1 MTEGLLYIQ
10 TEVYPALLKGFWV
23 SLQLIAPSALC
34 GLAIGIMVG
43 VLRIYGNRPVMAAVN
58 AFVAIFR
65 GIPLVVQLFIWYFGL
80 PHIGIYLSPFVA
92 SVLGFSLC
100 SGAYHSE
107 YIRGALLSIKR
118 GQMLAAQSLGFSK
131 IGMIFSIIL
140 PQAIRRA
147 LPGCG
152 NEIIYLIKYSSLA
165 YMITCI
171 ELTGQGKILASNS
184 FKYTEVFLMIGACYL
199 VMTSVATIILGR
211 MEDRLRI
218 PGFEHQRT

>member
-1 MTEGLLYIQ
+1 MTEGWLYIQ
-10 TEVYPALLKGFWV
+10 NEVYPALLKGFWV
-23 SLQLIAPSALC
+23 SLELIAPSAIL

-43 VLRIYGNRPVMAAVN
+43 VLRVYGNRPVMAAAN
-58 AFVAIFR
+58 TFVAIFR

-80 PHIGIYLSPFVA
+80 PHVGIYLTPFLA

-131 IGMIFSIIL
+131 IRMIISIIL

-199 VMTSVATIILGR
+199 AMTSVATIILGR
-211 MEDRLRI
+211 LEERLRI
-218 PGFEHQRT
+218 PGFDHQRR

>member
-23 SLQLIAPSALC
+23 SLQLIAPSALL
-34 GLAIGIMVG
+34 GLVIGIMVG
-43 VLRIYGNRPVMAAVN
+43 VLRIYGNRPVMAAAN
-58 AFVAIFR
+58 TFVAIFQ

-80 PHIGIYLSPFVA
+80 PNIGIYLSPFVA

-131 IGMIFSIIL
+131 IRMIFSIIL

-199 VMTSVATIILGR
+199 VMTSVASIILGR
-211 MEDRLRI
+211 VEDRLRI

>member
-1 MTEGLLYIQ
+1 MEEWLYIQ
-10 TEVYPALLKGFWV
+10 TEIYPALLKGFWV
-23 SLQLIAPSALC
+23 SLQLILPSALC
-34 GLAIGIMVG
+34 GLVIGILVG
-43 VLRIYGNRPVMAAVN
+43 VLRVYGSRPVMAAAN

-80 PHIGIYLSPFVA
+80 PYIGIYLGPFTA

-131 IGMIFSIIL
+131 VRMIFSIIL

-165 YMITCI
+165 YMITTCI

-184 FKYTEVFLMIGACYL
+184 FKYTEIFLIIGACYL
-199 VMTSVATIILGR
+199 VMTSVASVILNR
-211 MEDRLRI
+211 LEDRLRL
-218 PGFEHQRT
+218 PGFEHQRI

>member
-1 MTEGLLYIQ
+1 MEEWLYIQ

-23 SLQLIAPSALC
+23 SLALIGPSAVF
-34 GLAIGIMVG
+34 GLAIGTAVG
-43 VLRIYGNRPVMAAVN
+43 VLRVYGSPSIMAA
-58 AFVAIFR
+58 ASGYVALFR
-65 GIPLVVQLFIWYFGL
+65 GVPLVVQLFIWYFGL
-80 PHIGIYLSPFVA
+80 PYVKVYLSPFTA
-92 SVLGFSLC
+92 AVLGFSLC

-118 GQMLAAQSLGFSK
+118 GQMLAAQSLGF
-131 IGMIFSIIL
+131 GTARMVVSIIL

-152 NEIIYLIKYSSLA
+152 NEFIYLIKYSSLA

-184 FKYTEVFLMIGACYL
+184 FKYTEIFLIIGACYL
-199 VMTSVATIILGR
+199 AMTSVAGAVLGR
-211 MEDRLRI
+211 LEARLRL
-218 PGFEHQRT
+218 PGFEHHRI

>member
-10 TEVYPALLKGFWV
+10 TEVYPALLRGFWV

-34 GLAIGIMVG
+34 GLAIGAVVG
-43 VLRIYGNRPVMAAVN
+43 VLRIYGNRPVMAAAN
-58 AFVAIFR
+58 TFVAIFR

-80 PHIGIYLSPFVA
+80 PHIGIYLSPFMA

-131 IGMIFSIIL
+131 IRMIFSIIL
-140 PQAIRRA
+140 PQALRRA

-171 ELTGQGKILASNS
+171 ELTGQGKI
-184 FKYTEVFLMIGACYL
+184 GACYL
-199 VMTSVATIILGR
+199 VMTSVASIILGR
-211 MEDRLRI
+211 VEERLRI
-218 PGFEHQRT
+218 PGFEHQRS

>member
-1 MTEGLLYIQ
+1 MTEGWLYIQ

-34 GLAIGIMVG
+34 GLVIGIMVG
-43 VLRIYGNRPVMAAVN
+43 VLRIYGNRPVMAAAN
-58 AFVAIFR
+58 TFVAIFR

-80 PHIGIYLSPFVA
+80 PHIGIYLSPFIA

-131 IGMIFSIIL
+131 IRMIFSIIL

-199 VMTSVATIILGR
+199 VMTSVATVILGR
-211 MEDRLRI
+211 VEERLRI
-218 PGFEHQRT
+218 PGFEHRRT